1 MYAQTGATTPAYDVT
16 HQDRAN
22 RNLALNTVNGL
33 IEIEAR
39 QIRALTNAFVTRIAA
54 VKDHTPEQIVAAILK
69 NNSVRP
75 TSDRIE
81 IYAADYPNLATGW
94 RARRKRVIDE
104 ARRSLHQALLP
115 FKTAETFRYTKWC

>member
-1 MYAQTGATTPAYDVT
+1 MYAQTAATPAYDVT

-22 RNLALNTVNGL
+22 RNLAVNTVNGL

-39 QIRALTNAFVTRIAA
+39 QIRALTNAIVTRISA

-75 TSDRIE
+75 TSDRIDT
-81 IYAADYPNLATGW
+81 YAVDYPNLAAGW

-104 ARRSLHQALLP
+104 ARRSLHRALLP
-115 FKTAETFRYTKWC
+115 FKIAETFRYTRWC